1 MTTLV
6 RAALSGALSFTGFVS
21 DQSSSFVAVSVS
33 DAVHENDLLLG
44 NNIEGLVDNLNKG
57 YLHGEPS
64 DDYSEAGIFLHVLDG
79 VCNPLDIGNCN
90 FNLADSKEKFF
101 NGTALK
107 PGNLATALMNEMISS
122 PSSEKYGDEVY
133 VWKSW
138 EALFG
143 PAVGVV
149 YFPCAAKQVS
159 TMCMY

>member
-1 MTTLV
+1 MTTFI
-6 RAALSGALSFTGFVS
+6 RAALSGALSFTGFVL
-21 DQSSSFVAVSVS
+21 DQSSSLVAVS
-33 DAVHENDLLLG
+33 DAVHENDLLG
-44 NNIEGLVDNLNKG
+44 SNIEGLVDNLNKG

-79 VCNPLDIGNCN
+79 VCTPLDIPNCN

-101 NGTALK
+101 SGTDAK

-138 EALFG
+138 EALYG
-143 PAVGVV
+143 PAVGVL
-149 YFPCAAKQVS
+149 YYPCAAKQVS
-159 TMCMY
+159 TI